1 MTLNPSRAG
10 TVLAAALACG
20 LLPAQLRGEPPARDL
35 ALPLD
40 RWDPPQSGTRAD
52 VVRAGPHGEPCLRLA
67 VSAVSWQSQLH
78 RTLAYSRAIARVVF
92 EGSYRAENVIEGA
105 SPEARVRA
113 MLAFVGEGGRVGD
126 WPPASKIAGT
136 TEWQGFRQE
145 LVAPPGAFGVQLMIG
160 PTLTTG
166 TAYFNGL
173 RVTAFDRDG
182 VVIEPLASP
191 FARTDTS
198 RWWVF
203 APGREDTTR
212 PLVLDPA
219 IHRLPPPTETG
230 WVKAKGDRL
239 VFEKT
244 GQEVRF
250 WGTNIMGEYL
260 FQSAA
265 DGEALVARLERLGF
279 NMIRLHHVDAP
290 WTPSIFADGDT
301 TQAFDAQRLDRLDR
315 LVALAG
321 RHGMRVYLD
330 LMATR
335 KFRKGDGV
343 SDWKTLGM
351 GAKVACHFDR
361 RIIDLHKQFA
371 RDFLTHVNP
380 HTGLR
385 YADDPTIV
393 MMEIVNESSLFWVSG
408 HDALPAHYQQELDG
422 LYADWCARNSVAK
435 PRESVRALLRA
446 NDPDVCRFL
455 LEVQDANFREL
466 EDLLRREIGVK
477 ALIAGS
483 NHWENHT
490 LDLVSNA
497 QFDFIDRHKYWD
509 HPAGG
514 IVPTSAI
521 VNAPMTRRMDSGDS
535 IIVANARQRVAGRPF
550 VVTEWNFC
558 WPNDFIAE
566 GPLLA
571 AAYGSF
577 QNWNGLLEFHFGLP
591 RWRSQMAAVFDA
603 GDKPHFIAGLPAAS
617 LAYRRG
623 DVRAGVERRWRPSE
637 TDVYGEL
644 GAAIPGEVFLRE
656 RVAAVLPAASAG
668 EPLAAQ
674 EAAPG
679 EIVCS
684 ATGELSWHR
693 EGLVT
698 VDTPRTQG
706 FAGFPEQRQ
715 VDLGDVSI
723 TLDNPF
729 AEIVVTS
736 LSDEPIAQAKHLL
749 ISASA
754 RAENRSQVYRALRM
768 SLVDVGKKPILVE
781 PVSARIVLRRVART
795 APRVYAVDWYG
806 RRTPVTL
813 PVEKDA
819 GPADAWSLR
828 LGSQPY
834 SWFEAWWE

>member
-1 MTLNPSRAG
+1 MTLEPSRAG
-10 TVLAAALACG
+10 AVLAAALACC
-20 LLPAQLRGEPPARDL
+20 LLPVGLRAEAPSRDL
-35 ALPLD
+35 TLPLGS
-40 RWDPPQSGTRAD
+40 WDPPQSGTRVE
-52 VVRAGPHGEPCLRLA
+52 VVNAGPHGELCLRLV
-67 VSAVSWQSQLH
+67 VSVASWQSQLR
-78 RTLAYSRAIARVVF
+78 RTLAYPRAIARVVF

-113 MLAFVGEGGRVGD
+113 MLLFVGEGGRVGD

-136 TEWQGFRQE
+136 TEWQSFRQE
-145 LVAPPGAFGVQLMIG
+145 LSAPAGAFGVQLMIG

-166 TAYFNGL
+166 TAYFHGL
-173 RVTAFDRDG
+173 RVTAYDQDG
-182 VVIEPLASP
+182 AVIAPLASP

-198 RWWVF
+198 GWWVF
-203 APGREDTTR
+203 APGREDTRR

-219 IHRLPPPTETG
+219 IHRLPLPAETA
-230 WVKAKGDRL
+230 WVKAAGDRL

-250 WGTNIMGEYL
+250 WGTNIMGECL

-290 WTPSIFADGDT
+290 WTPSVFADGDT

-343 SDWKTLGM
+343 RDWETLGM

-371 RDFLTHVNP
+371 RTFLTHVNP

-408 HDALPAHYQQELDG
+408 HDSLPAYYQQELDG

-435 PRESVRALLRA
+435 PSESVRALLRA
-446 NDPDVCRFL
+446 NDADVCRFL
-455 LEVQDANFREL
+455 LEIQDANFREL
-466 EDLLRREIGVK
+466 EDLLHREIGVK

-497 QFDFIDRHKYWD
+497 RLDFIDRHKYWD

-521 VNAPMTRRMDSGDS
+521 VNAPMTRRMDSDES
-535 IIVANARQRVAGRPF
+535 VIVANARQRVADRPF
-550 VVTEWNFC
+550 IVTEWNFC

-571 AAYGSF
+571 AAYGSL
-577 QNWNGLLEFHFGLP
+577 QSWNGLLEFYFGLP
-591 RWRSQMAAVFDA
+591 RWTSQMAGVFDV

-623 DVRAGVERRWRPSE
+623 DVRAGVERRWRPGA

-656 RVAAVLPAASAG
+656 SVAAVLPPAGAG
-668 EPLAAQ
+668 EPLVVQ
-674 EAAPG
+674 PAAPG
-679 EIVCS
+679 DIVRS

-693 EGLVT
+693 DGLVT

-706 FAGFPEQRQ
+706 FAGFPQRRQ

-723 TLDNPF
+723 ALDNRF

-736 LSDEPIAQAKHLL
+736 LSDEPIARAKQLL

-754 RAENRSQVYRALRM
+754 RTENRGQVYRALRM

-781 PVSARIVLRRVART
+781 PVSARVVLRRVAGT

-806 RRTPVTL
+806 RRTSVAL
-813 PVEKDA
+813 PVDKDA
-819 GPADAWSLR
+819 ATADAWVLR

-834 SWFEAWWE
+834 CWFEVTWD